1 MSDLLK
7 IQKNSERTRNGK
19 FVADLGTQKAGKNSE
34 RSGVE
39 AILGKAARSTMEW
52 KDKYSTYVVTG
63 AEEWGHN
70 EVSCATLRNSGGG
83 RPL

>member
-34 RSGVE
+34 RGGVE

-63 AEEWGHN
+63 GEEREHN
-70 EVSCATLRNSGGG
+70 EVSCATLRGSGGG